1 MSDAPA
7 TRLSLLVRL
16 CDARDD
22 EAWSQFV
29 EIYAPLVYGYVRT
42 RTSGR
47 RRRRSDAR
55 CPPSS
60 FGRDSP
66 A

>member
-22 EAWSQFV
+22 AAWAQFV
-29 EIYAPLVYGYVRT
+29 EIYAPLVYGF
-42 RTSGR
+42 
-47 RRRRSDAR
+47 AR
-55 CPPSS
+55 KH
-60 FGRDSP
+60 GL
-66 A
+66 